1 MFLASKLLA
10 FAVEPLFW
18 VLVLLLVG
26 LLLLRRR
33 PRLGTGFVWS
43 AFLSLLLSTWPPVPL
58 MYLHYLESRYP
69 QLPAETDMRQ
79 FVGVV
84 LLGGA
89 LSRSEL
95 WEDSG
100 QIALNEH
107 AERMTA
113 AVALAR
119 KHPHLKVLFTGGIAT
134 ITSKGL
140 TEAVRARK
148 FFDEMGVDPAQML
161 YEDQSRNTFENA
173 LFSATINGVN
183 KADRWLLLTSA
194 SHMPRSM
201 GVFRK
206 LGWNVTPYPVD
217 YNTVGD
223 VDWLDI
229 SPHFGPRR
237 WTAALHE
244 LLGYD
249 AYRWL
254 GKL

>member
-18 VLVLLLVG
+18 VLVLLLAG
-26 LLLLRRR
+26 LLLLRWR
-33 PRLGTGFVWS
+33 PRLGNGVLWS
-43 AFLSLLLSTWPPVPL
+43 AFLALVISTWPPIPL
-58 MYLHYLESRYP
+58 MYLHHLESRYP
-69 QLPAETDMRQ
+69 QLPAGTDMHQ

-95 WEDSG
+95 WEASG
-100 QIALNEH
+100 QVALNEH

-113 AVALAR
+113 GVALAR
-119 KHPHLKVLFTGGIAT
+119 RHPHLKVLYTGGIAS
-134 ITSKGL
+134 ITAEGL

-148 FFDEMGVDPAQML
+148 FFDEMGVNPDQVL

-173 LFSATINGVN
+173 LLSATVKGVN

-194 SHMPRSM
+194 NHMPRSM

-206 LGWNVTPYPVD
+206 VGWNVTPYPVD
-217 YNTVGD
+217 YNTIGD
-223 VDWLDI
+223 IDWLDF
-229 SPHFGPRR
+229 SPHYGPRL
-237 WTAALHE
+237 WSAALHE
-244 LLGYD
+244 LLGYH